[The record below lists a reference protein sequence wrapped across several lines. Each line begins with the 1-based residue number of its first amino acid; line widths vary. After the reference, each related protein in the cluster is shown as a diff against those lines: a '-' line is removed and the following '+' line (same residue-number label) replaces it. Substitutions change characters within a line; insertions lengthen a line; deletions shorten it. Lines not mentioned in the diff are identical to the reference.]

1 MTNLTLYL
9 IVAGGVAISV
19 ALPLLR
25 AALPKP
31 PAPLSTT
38 PSSWWAVAR
47 PYLVTALFSL
57 VVALL
62 VMAFTDELIVGWKSA
77 LLAGY
82 TADSTLQKMTTGNR
96 APAAGNG

>member
-19 ALPLLR
+19 VLPLLR
-25 AALPKP
+25 AFLPKP
-31 PAPLSTT
+31 PAQLATARTSR
-38 PSSWWAVAR
+38 WIVIR

-57 VVALL
+57 IVALL
-62 VMAFTDELIVGWKSA
+62 IMAFTDEMITGWKSA

-82 TADSTLQKMTTGNR
+82 TADSTLQKMITGNR
-96 APAAGNG
+96 APASGND